1 MIVLTDL
8 LSFLQHHICLMR
20 KGFGKM
26 LLVGKSNNIR
36 HSKSATVQVVQ
47 HEDDHDTAVFLL
59 MSCFLSFQSSTK
71 PIFASIIREC
81 FFFQWLHFPT
91 DSLCTCIWLT
101 LNSIQSDTQSFYAW
115 VSLFVFPCQ
124 WYLYVCAFKWKA
136 GKQVGIQANRG
147 AGRRLGKVA
156 CVGGGRGL

>member
-81 FFFQWLHFPT
+81 FFFSSDCIFPRTAYALVYDWLWTAFNQTP
-91 DSLCTCIWLT
+91 
-101 LNSIQSDTQSFYAW
+101 
-115 VSLFVFPCQ
+115 SLFMLELVFLCS
-124 WYLYVCAFKWKA
+124 LAS
-136 GKQVGIQANRG
+136 GIYTCVHSNGRQASRW
-147 AGRRLGKVA
+147 ASKPT
-156 CVGGGRGL
+156 GGREGGWGRWLA